1 MAEDREQK
9 ALIKWSQQP
18 EIRGKF
24 PCLKFLYHIPN
35 GGKRDPIEG
44 KHLKQMGVKSGV
56 PDLHFPVP
64 NVKYH
69 GFYIEMKY
77 GNNKPS
83 ENQKWWIKRLRKL
96 GHRVEVCYTWQEAA
110 AALVEYIS
118 EGVILEDFEDDGQGI
133 D

>member
-1 MAEDREQK
+1 MTESQEQK
-9 ALIKWSQQP
+9 CLIKWTQQP
-18 EIRGKF
+18 SIREKF
-24 PCLKFLYHIPN
+24 PCLALLHHIPN
-35 GGKRDPIEG
+35 GRKRSAIEG
-44 KHLKQMGVKSGV
+44 KHLKEMGVKSGV

-83 ENQKWWIKRLRKL
+83 ENQKWWIRHLRKL

-118 EGVILEDFEDDGQGI
+118 EGIILEDLEDDGQGI